1 VDPEC
6 IEKVNGSTKVSVT
19 GEWRTVSIPLNAM
32 TGLIDFSNP
41 EVWKTPRISY
51 KPLDE
56 LVIIFND
63 GFVTKK
69 TGRIYLDNIRFVKTG
84 EPGPSAVDFPPRTI
98 EKTPVRLEHLDF
110 QKFLVSRLR
119 GFPKTVSVRKKFPVD
134 DTEFLK
140 TVAKDTWQFF
150 DNILDKE
157 HALPLDTILLGEKTP
172 VEEATWVGDYTSV
185 TNIGVYLMAVVSACD
200 LGFITREDAIGRIR
214 KTLDTIEKLR
224 YHSSGFPFNY
234 YDTSSLEPTSYF
246 VSVVDSG
253 WLMMGLYVA
262 RGAFPAELTKQTARL
277 LKRGNFSFFYD
288 PLAKQ
293 MYHGFYEN
301 LRVFSDYHYGVF
313 YSESR
318 ATSYIAVA
326 REDVPEAHWFE
337 GLVRT
342 FPVEY
347 KWQSQ
352 SPKGRVE
359 SILKGYKYVDG
370 YYEWKDLRYVPSWGG
385 SAFEALMPT
394 VVLRERELAP
404 EGLGKNN
411 AMHVQGQIRYALEE
425 LKMPV
430 WGMSPCSVP
439 EGGYSEFGVKV
450 MGIKG
455 YKSGV
460 VTPHASVL
468 ALEYAPGQVV
478 ANLRKLIELYDIYG
492 EYGFYDA
499 VTVETGKV
507 ARKYLALDQGM
518 ILLAINNYLNHG
530 LLRERFYANPEI
542 LNAESLL
549 TAEKFFEIPEKDRAK
564 DSRP

>member
-1 VDPEC
+1 
-6 IEKVNGSTKVSVT
+6 
-19 GEWRTVSIPLNAM
+19 
-32 TGLIDFSNP
+32 
-41 EVWKTPRISY
+41 
-51 KPLDE
+51 
-56 LVIIFND
+56 
-63 GFVTKK
+63 
-69 TGRIYLDNIRFVKTG
+69 
-84 EPGPSAVDFPPRTI
+84 
-98 EKTPVRLEHLDF
+98 
-110 QKFLVSRLR
+110 
-119 GFPKTVSVRKKFPVD
+119 
-134 DTEFLK
+134 
-140 TVAKDTWQFF
+140 
-150 DNILDKE
+150 
-157 HALPLDTILLGEKTP
+157 
-172 VEEATWVGDYTSV
+172 
-185 TNIGVYLMAVVSACD
+185 
-200 LGFITREDAIGRIR
+200 
-214 KTLDTIEKLR
+214 
-224 YHSSGFPFNY
+224 
-234 YDTSSLEPTSYF
+234 
-246 VSVVDSG
+246 
-253 WLMMGLYVA
+253 
-262 RGAFPAELTKQTARL
+262 
-277 LKRGNFSFFYD
+277 
-288 PLAKQ
+288 